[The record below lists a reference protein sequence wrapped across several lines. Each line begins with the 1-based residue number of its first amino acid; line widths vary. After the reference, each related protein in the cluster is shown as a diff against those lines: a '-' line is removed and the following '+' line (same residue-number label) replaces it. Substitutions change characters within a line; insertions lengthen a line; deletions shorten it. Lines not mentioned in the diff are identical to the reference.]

1 MFEFK
6 GPNITVRF
14 PAKFFGAR
22 SLGSRPG
29 GSQCSFPSRRKES
42 KPPHLSL
49 RNPCALRPSL
59 CLDQLLRPTRST
71 RPSFLPSARAR
82 LSFPPRDSLCR
93 YFEVHVPTWE
103 EKGGP
108 CPALRDN
115 PNRMLFV
122 LGAGSTETVE
132 TLLDSV
138 FPACR
143 CDVALPSA
151 EFAACQ

>member
-1 MFEFK
+1 MLFSQPAQGVK
-6 GPNITVRF
+6 TAALVPAQPVCPQTAPVPGPAA
-14 PAKFFGAR
+14 PADQVDPTLVPAVGQ
-22 SLGSRPG
+22 G
-29 GSQCSFPSRRKES
+29 PSV
-42 KPPHLSL
+42 L
-49 RNPCALRPSL
+49 
-59 CLDQLLRPTRST
+59 PTE
-71 RPSFLPSARAR
+71 R
-82 LSFPPRDSLCR
+82 LIVPL
-93 YFEVHVPTWE
+93 FEVHVPTWE